1 MCRVRDTRLSH
12 RRLYRKKSPEKGM
25 PKKNARAP
33 AEWQDA
39 RAVPPRT
46 RLNVVGIPLGAS
58 TNSKFF
64 VPAGNRV
71 RSLQPLLSIRLRL
84 SRGLHQADPGV

>member
-12 RRLYRKKSPEKGM
+12 RRLHRKKSPEKGM

-46 RLNVVGIPLGAS
+46 VEKVAGDLMRAS
-58 TNSKFF
+58 MNSKFLF
-64 VPAGNRV
+64 PLEPAG
-71 RSLQPLLSIRLRL
+71 RL
-84 SRGLHQADPGV
+84 SRPLPIWHGWSRALHPPDPEV